1 MNVVDYRGCL
11 PINVWKKE
19 SHGIHGRRI
28 WIYFMG
34 FLLLVDS
41 MGFLPMIYWG
51 YKHHT
56 YGLDRWQLDS

>member
-1 MNVVDYRGCL
+1 MGNVDERSGLQGCL

-28 WIYFMG
+28 WIYLMG

-41 MGFLPMIYWG
+41 MGFLP
-51 YKHHT
+51 
-56 YGLDRWQLDS
+56 